1 MFSRRL
7 GSLLIVRQLV
17 LLATVLAIIGV
28 SQWLILR
35 NVLYQTIAHTLKASA
50 GVLTSFARHVLI
62 DRLIAQ
68 NLPTTAPGVHILHIT
83 QVLNHRI
90 FSHLK
95 SPGTQVVVADMK
107 GHVVLRSPGL
117 PQHPPLTPSAE
128 FYLWNHRVVITETL
142 GRGKLALGHLWI
154 MASVTAMK
162 HILVADTE
170 IFGLVCLAV
179 LVMFAILGTWSV
191 RNSLT
196 PLGPVVDNTL
206 KIASGDYGHTVPVP
220 AQPTELREL
229 SQAVNAMSIRIH
241 QAFAKERAIS
251 EQMRRFIADASHEL
265 RTPLTAINGF
275 LELIG
280 TGELNSEETAHG
292 LRAIRRESQRMAR
305 LVNQLLVLSRL
316 DNAPQHHVQL
326 AAVDI
331 GHWIADLLPA
341 LSAMSAQHR
350 LSVGEDGIMPSRPPV
365 IILADR
371 DRLSEMLFNLVE
383 NAVRHTPP
391 DTPIHIRWGTA
402 DDFGW
407 IRVRDEG
414 PGFPEDALDRVFHR
428 FFRGDRARSGGGSGL
443 GLSIVEGLVTAQGG
457 RAEAGNVPPP
467 GHGAMVTLYFPLAR
481 GNHDLGTVP

>member
-1 MFSRRL
+1 M
-7 GSLLIVRQLV
+7 

-35 NVLYQTIAHTLKASA
+35 NVLYQTMAHTLKASA
-50 GVLTSFARHVLI
+50 GVLTSFARRVLI
-62 DRLIAQ
+62 DRLISQ

-95 SPGTQVVVADMK
+95 APGTQIVVADLK

-117 PQHPPLTPSAE
+117 PTTPPLTPSAS
-128 FYLWNHRVVITETL
+128 FYLWNRRLVITEAL

-162 HILVADTE
+162 HILIADTE
-170 IFGLVCLAV
+170 IFGLVCLTV

-206 KIASGDYGHTVPVP
+206 KIASGEYGHTVPVP
-220 AQPTELREL
+220 TEPSELREL
-229 SQAVNAMSIRIH
+229 SQAVNTMSVRIH

-251 EQMRRFIADASHEL
+251 EQMRRFVADASHEL

-280 TGELNSEETAHG
+280 TGELSPAETSHG
-292 LRAIRRESQRMAR
+292 LKAIRRESQRMAR
-305 LVNQLLVLSRL
+305 LVNQLLALSRL
-316 DNAPQHHVQL
+316 DNAPQHQVQL
-326 AAVDI
+326 APIDV
-331 GHWIADLLPA
+331 GQWIAELRPA
-341 LSAMSAQHR
+341 LAAIGPLHP
-350 LSVGEDGIMPSRPPV
+350 LIVGEEGAMPSPPAV
-365 IILADR
+365 EIFADR
-371 DRLSEMLFNLVE
+371 DRLSEMLLNLVD

-391 DTPIHIRWGTA
+391 GTPIHIDWGTA
-402 DDFGW
+402 HAFGW
-407 IRVRDEG
+407 IRMRDEG

-443 GLSIVEGLVTAQGG
+443 GLSIVEGLAKGQGG

-467 GHGAMVTLYFPLAR
+467 DHGAVVTLYFPLV
-481 GNHDLGTVP
+481 GTDGDLGTVK